1 MSKLISTRYIE
12 KMRHTDYQ
20 SSAYAIAEIV
30 DNSIDAGADI
40 INIIAIEKRDAG
52 GHKYIDELLF
62 CDNGKGMTDVALDG
76 CLTLGEGE
84 NFDDEQI
91 ATNKTMGKFGMG
103 LPNSSLNQCRF
114 VSVHSK
120 SEKLDWRLKYLSID
134 ELIKN
139 DSIDLPDFAKETL
152 PSYLKEVG
160 AIVGKKNGTIISWKD
175 CDELD
180 RKTAISLFNNAED
193 EIGLLFRNFINGKGN
208 IALKIFEHNLEENSY
223 TLTSDKN
230 VQIND
235 PLFIQKNTLMS
246 KYLWQASE
254 QKAASD
260 DADPSV
266 YYKKYLTKC
275 KKDIESH
282 PTSGLSADGSF
293 KYSFEWKGKK
303 YDFNIRT
310 SIADLDIRKPGISD
324 GGGTKV
330 GQRYRKKMDAGNI
343 CFTRHGR
350 QIAQGTFRSKNES
363 FYNTADLTARFWTV
377 EVDFGSDSDYLMGVS
392 NTKQGIKFKCTKT
405 AATET
410 WDQYRSERKA
420 AREQCWFELTT
431 KIHIA
436 IKALSAI
443 IRTEASAWDSTNS
456 LSGQS
461 PLGSIVSGTSATF
474 GASGK
479 TDGLRKNKFTKG
491 EKNVLVERLIDKF
504 PKLPEKD
511 ISNAVDKFNKF
522 SVKGVVLYA
531 EIIDSPQLWTLSYT
545 AGVLIIFVN
554 TNHIFYQN
562 IIQPFITNGVSAP
575 RTAIELFISSLAWEE
590 YQIIKEEDSEKVET
604 LSDFRGDVGKHLKNY
619 LIQNDIKLIGKDFI
633 KEK

>member
-1 MSKLISTRYIE
+1 
-12 KMRHTDYQ
+12 MRHTDYQ

-30 DNSIDAGADI
+30 DNSIDAGADLI
-40 INIIAIEKRDAG
+40 SIIAIEKRDSG

-62 CDNGKGMTDVALDG
+62 CDNGKGMTDDALDG

-84 NFDDEQI
+84 NFDDDQI

-114 VSVHSK
+114 VRVHSK

-134 ELIKN
+134 ELINN
-139 DSIDLPDFAKETL
+139 DSIELPDIKKETL
-152 PSYLKEVG
+152 PSYLKETG
-160 AIVGKKNGTIISWKD
+160 AVIGKKSGTIISWKD

-180 RKTAISLFNNAED
+180 RKTATSLFNNAED
-193 EIGLLFRNFINGKGN
+193 EIGLLFRNFIAGKGS
-208 IALKIFEHNLEENSY
+208 ISLKIFEYNLEENSY

-235 PLFIQKNTLMS
+235 PLFIQKNSLMS

-254 QKAASD
+254 IQASSTL
-260 DADPSV
+260 ADPAV

-275 KKDIESH
+275 KKDLESK
-282 PTSGLSADGSF
+282 PTSALNANGTI
-293 KYSFEWKGKK
+293 KYSFKWKGKK
-303 YDFNIRT
+303 YDFHIRT
-310 SIADLDIRKPGISD
+310 SIADLDIRKPGISK
-324 GGGTKV
+324 GGDTKV

-363 FYNTADLTARFWTV
+363 FYNTAELKDRFWTV

-405 AATET
+405 ASTET
-410 WDQYRSERKA
+410 WNQYNSERKA
-420 AREQCWFELTT
+420 AREQCWFELTDQIHNSISEVK
-431 KIHIA
+431 KIISDEGSTWE
-436 IKALSAI
+436 SA
-443 IRTEASAWDSTNS
+443 NS
-456 LSGQS
+456 LNGKS

-479 TDGLRKNKFTKG
+479 TDGLRKGRFTKKD
-491 EKNVLVERLIDKF
+491 KNVFVERLIDKF
-504 PKLPEKD
+504 PKLPEND
-511 ISNAVDKFNKF
+511 IVVAVEKFNKY

-554 TNHIFYQN
+554 TNHIFYKN
-562 IIQPFITNGVSAP
+562 IILPFITHEFPAP

-590 YQIIKEEDSEKVET
+590 HQIIKEAVLDKTET
-604 LSDFRGDVGKHLKNY
+604 LSDFRSDVGKHLKNY

-633 KEK
+633 KE